1 MCCHSGGRKL
11 RLLLCA
17 ACRFLLTV
25 APTNRDLP
33 QSDQEKSDGEEDDDD
48 EEEEASSS
56 GSESESNRPS
66 ADVQITQISS
76 DKALTKQDIMEK
88 MNAMLAERRK
98 SDDGLPSKV
107 LAFKFS
113 LKSEVRCALL
123 KALAC
128 LRYFDTVF
136 LPIYLSKIST
146 A

>member
-1 MCCHSGGRKL
+1 MF
-11 RLLLCA
+11 CA

-33 QSDQEKSDGEEDDDD
+33 QSDQEKSDGEEDDN
-48 EEEEASSS
+48 EEEDEEASSS

-98 SDDGLPSKV
+98 DDGLPSKV

-123 KALAC
+123 
-128 LRYFDTVF
+128 RSS
-136 LPIYLSKIST
+136 YLST
-146 A
+146 RL